1 MKAFVYIWG
10 IGGVLLL
17 LIFAIYRLAPM
28 ALALQYVSMSLLHWG
43 LLLFSVTYMAYAE
56 GYKGF
61 HLGFAPRVVKRALY
75 LIRKPKLHLAIF
87 APVFCMGY
95 IHATRRRQISSLGL
109 TGLIVFFVVLVRL
122 LPQPWRG
129 ILDAGVVTGLTIGC
143 FSIVYFVFYAR
154 GRPEA
159 ISISSD
165 VPGERGTLR
174 RTQ

>member
-1 MKAFVYIWG
+1 MKALGYIWG
-10 IGGVLLL
+10 VGGVLALL
-17 LIFAIYRLAPM
+17 VFAIYRLAPM
-28 ALALQYVSMSLLHWG
+28 ALALQYASMGLLHWG
-43 LLLFSVTYMAYAE
+43 LLIFSVIYMAYAE
-56 GYKGF
+56 GYRGF

-75 LIRKPKLHLAIF
+75 LMRRPELHLAIF

-109 TGLIVFFVVLVRL
+109 TGLIIFFVVLVRL

-143 FSIVYFVFYAR
+143 FSIIYFILYAR

-165 VPGERGTLR
+165 IPE
-174 RTQ
+174 

>member
-1 MKAFVYIWG
+1 MKALGYVWG

-43 LLLFSVTYMAYAE
+43 LLIFSVTYMAYAE
-56 GYKGF
+56 GYRGF

-75 LIRKPKLHLAIF
+75 LMRKPKLHLVVF

-109 TGLIVFFVVLVRL
+109 SQVIVFFVVLVRI

-143 FSIVYFVFYAR
+143 FSIVYFILYAR
-154 GRPEA
+154 GRSEA
-159 ISISSD
+159 IPISSD
-165 VPGERGTLR
+165 VPGVREER
-174 RTQ
+174 

>member
-1 MKAFVYIWG
+1 MKAFVYMWG

-43 LLLFSVTYMAYAE
+43 LLLFSVIYMAYAE

-87 APVFCMGY
+87 APVFC
-95 IHATRRRQISSLGL
+95 IISFENPNNIALNIIRPSSRTS
-109 TGLIVFFVVLVRL
+109 TGK
-122 LPQPWRG
+122 
-129 ILDAGVVTGLTIGC
+129 
-143 FSIVYFVFYAR
+143 
-154 GRPEA
+154 
-159 ISISSD
+159 
-165 VPGERGTLR
+165 LR
-174 RTQ
+174 FGK

>member
-1 MKAFVYIWG
+1 MKALGYIWG
-10 IGGVLLL
+10 IGGVLALL
-17 LIFAIYRLAPM
+17 VFAIYRLAPM
-28 ALALQYVSMSLLHWG
+28 ALALQYASMGLLHWG
-43 LLLFSVTYMAYAE
+43 LLIFSVIYMAYAE
-56 GYKGF
+56 GYRGF

-75 LIRKPKLHLAIF
+75 LIREPKLHLVVF

-143 FSIVYFVFYAR
+143 FSIVYFIFYAQ

-159 ISISSD
+159 IPISSD
-165 VPGERGTLR
+165 VAGVREER
-174 RTQ
+174 

>member
-1 MKAFVYIWG
+1 MKALAYIWG
-10 IGGVLLL
+10 IGGVLLF

-28 ALALQYVSMSLLHWG
+28 ALALQYISMGFFHWVLLI
-43 LLLFSVTYMAYAE
+43 FSVIYMAYAE
-56 GYKGF
+56 GYRGF

-75 LIRKPKLHLAIF
+75 LMRKPKLRLAIF

-95 IHATRRRQISSLGL
+95 IHATKRRQISSLGL
-109 TGLIVFFVVLVRL
+109 TGLIVCFVVLVRL

-143 FSIVYFVFYAR
+143 LSIIYYIFYAR
-154 GRPEA
+154 GRPEV

-165 VPGERGTLR
+165 VPGEREEG
-174 RTQ
+174 